1 MTDPTLNR
9 AAVAQMIAAPW
20 CYASADI
27 PQRLRA
33 VAAERD
39 ALALSLTLLGFNP
52 ASVIAAMWKDKV
64 DD

>member
-1 MTDPTLNR
+1 MTTDASP
-9 AAVAQMIAAPW
+9 AAVAQIIAAPL

-27 PQRLRA
+27 ADTLRA

-52 ASVIAAMWKDKV
+52 AGVIASMKKDKA